1 MIITYDDNYDD
12 NTNSHNNKN
21 DNRFFDN
28 NGKSY
33 D

>member
-1 MIITYDDNYDD
+1 MIITYDDNYD
-12 NTNSHNNKN
+12 NNNSNNNEN
-21 DNRFFDN
+21 DKRLFDN